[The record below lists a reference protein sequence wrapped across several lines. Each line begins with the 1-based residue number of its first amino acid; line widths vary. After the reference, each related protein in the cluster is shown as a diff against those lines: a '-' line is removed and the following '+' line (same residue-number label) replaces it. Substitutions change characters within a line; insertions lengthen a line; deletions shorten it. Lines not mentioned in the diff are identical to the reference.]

1 MRENF
6 CQTFIVADEKL
17 KRKGLIWLKF
27 YKKIKK
33 RCILRTILFLSSS
46 IGKTILPQVL
56 IKPNKSGI
64 TALNSKEM
72 ASFHHRRE
80 TRGSTLLSRARDRGQ
95 KLLSR
100 CIYIDR
106 IDRLNYSQQR
116 IISRGR
122 TFVRREISDNYAI
135 PGAWKSQRTIYTT
148 SRSAIPP
155 SIRITSQ
162 ARHKNDNW
170 RMSTAQ
176 IHHVPLNSG

>member
-1 MRENF
+1 M
-6 CQTFIVADEKL
+6 
-17 KRKGLIWLKF
+17 
-27 YKKIKK
+27 
-33 RCILRTILFLSSS
+33 
-46 IGKTILPQVL
+46 ILPQVL

-64 TALNSKEM
+64 AVELEEM

-122 TFVRREISDNYAI
+122 TFVRREISDNYSRYQACESRKERFI
-135 PGAWKSQRTIYTT
+135 PFLIQLYPRVYELRRKLGIKTIIEECPRRKSIMFR
-148 SRSAIPP
+148 
-155 SIRITSQ
+155 
-162 ARHKNDNW
+162 
-170 RMSTAQ
+170 
-176 IHHVPLNSG
+176 

>member
-1 MRENF
+1 M
-6 CQTFIVADEKL
+6 
-17 KRKGLIWLKF
+17 
-27 YKKIKK
+27 
-33 RCILRTILFLSSS
+33 
-46 IGKTILPQVL
+46 ILPQVL
-56 IKPNKSGI
+56 IKPNKSI
-64 TALNSKEM
+64 AVELKEM

-135 PGAWKSQRTIYTT
+135 PGRESRKERFIPLLVQLYPRVYELRRKLGIKTIIEECPRRKSIMFR
-148 SRSAIPP
+148 
-155 SIRITSQ
+155 
-162 ARHKNDNW
+162 
-170 RMSTAQ
+170 
-176 IHHVPLNSG
+176 